1 MRIQRRD
8 VKSRGIQ
15 GLMQN
20 PEMYLDGGH
29 EKFAKSLIAKELF
42 LAREVKGERK
52 AKVGRGTYR
61 TQSTD

>member
-1 MRIQRRD
+1 
-8 VKSRGIQ
+8 
-15 GLMQN
+15 MQN

-29 EKFAKSLIAKELF
+29 EKFAKSLIAKEPF
-42 LAREVKGERK
+42 LSTEMKGERK